1 MKVILVLSDA
11 LRDDIA
17 AQRMGYLE
25 HLVETHLATRYSV
38 RGELPTLSR
47 PMYETVHTGLAVY
60 QHGVVGNQT
69 VRRSTVPNIFEE
81 AVKHKRTTAAAAYYW
96 FSELYNRAPFD
107 PIDDREVDDESL
119 PIQHGRFYMED
130 SYPDKE
136 LFLTAAHLVRRYA
149 PDYLLIHP
157 MGMDFLGE
165 TYGSDTPQYRNHA
178 THQDMVLAAL
188 IPEWLQAGYT
198 VLVTG
203 DHGINSD
210 GAHGGTTPD
219 VRMVPLYV
227 MPPTGG
233 GKGDTQAVVSQ
244 LQIAPTV
251 CSLLGI
257 PIPKTMTEPVIG

>member
-47 PMYETVHTGLAVY
+47 PMYETVHTGLLVS
-60 QHGVVGNQT
+60 QHGVVSNQT

-96 FSELYNRAPFD
+96 ISELYNRAPFD
-107 PIDDREVDDESL
+107 PVEDREVDDVSL

-130 SYPDKE
+130 DYPDKE
-136 LFLTAAHLVRRYA
+136 LFLTAALLVRRNS

-157 MGMDFLGE
+157 MGMDYTGE
-165 TYGSDTPQYRNHA
+165 RYGSDTPEYRNHA
-178 THQDMVLAAL
+178 TYQDMILANL

-203 DHGINSD
+203 DHGINAD
-210 GAHGGTTPD
+210 HAHGGTTPD
-219 VRMVPLYV
+219 VRMVPLYII
-227 MPPTGG
+227 PPQGG

-257 PIPKTMTEPVIG
+257 PIPKTMTEPVID